1 MRPPGPSI
9 PPSETSPARPW
20 IGFEDATWRTG
31 AFRALAIGL
40 LAGST
45 VVAPVAVLRAV
56 SGWRL
61 DYAFP
66 LAVFAGLLGVI
77 TTLRLGRPELRD
89 RRGVLFRLGEILLLL
104 VLTRLSMFM
113 FSTGWP
119 TAADLGLW
127 LRHPGAFLSAQML
140 FIGLLVVLA
149 WVLAVAV
156 TSDFQELAIQ
166 SDEVAARESHAWGEP
181 ESHYRAVR
189 PVSRQDILVRF
200 ATRWTWGGLP
210 MVLLAGLSR
219 VNITEGGR
227 SLRFGLGELGLP
239 PDVLVG
245 MLCYFLAGL
254 FLLSDARLAVLRGQ
268 WYNQRVE
275 VAAPVFRRWHWNSLL
290 VLLAVAAV
298 ALLLPIGSTGPLTRA
313 LEWLLALLV
322 RAGMVV
328 SFLLS
333 ALLSLLLYPLRW
345 LFADSESAPAAAPA
359 PLELP
364 TQTEMVSQMQIPDW
378 VRGAVVW
385 VVVALVGGYLL
396 FNFLRGHGLLR
407 GRWFAWA
414 YNLRYWWRAR
424 KSQLDAALQ
433 SGLGALRER
442 LRRSRAGELAL
453 GRPRRAR
460 LDRMAAREK
469 VRYYYLRAAE
479 RAADRGLGR
488 PAHKTPLEYERDL
501 ETAWP
506 DAETDVHELTEA
518 FLDARYAPRDI
529 AETEVS
535 IVQETWR
542 RVMKAL
548 RRPTGPQ
555 DRAH

>member
-1 MRPPGPSI
+1 M
-9 PPSETSPARPW
+9 
-20 IGFEDATWRTG
+20 
-31 AFRALAIGL
+31 
-40 LAGST
+40 
-45 VVAPVAVLRAV
+45 
-56 SGWRL
+56 
-61 DYAFP
+61 
-66 LAVFAGLLGVI
+66 
-77 TTLRLGRPELRD
+77 
-89 RRGVLFRLGEILLLL
+89 LL
-104 VLTRLSMFM
+104 V
-113 FSTGWP
+113 GV
-119 TAADLGLW
+119 
-127 LRHPGAFLSAQML
+127 
-140 FIGLLVVLA
+140 LVVLA

-219 VNITEGGR
+219 VNISEGGR

-275 VAAPVFRRWHWNSLL
+275 VAAPVFRRWHWNSLF

-345 LFADSESAPAAAPA
+345 LFADGESAPAAAPA

-364 TQTEMVSQMQIPDW
+364 TQTEMISQMQIPDW

-396 FNFLRGHGLLR
+396 FNFLRGHGLLK
-407 GRWFAWA
+407 GRWFVWA

-460 LDRMAAREK
+460 LDRMCAKRCATTICVPQARRTAAW
-469 VRYYYLRAAE
+469 
-479 RAADRGLGR
+479 GGR
-488 PAHKTPLEYERDL
+488 RT
-501 ETAWP
+501 
-506 DAETDVHELTEA
+506 
-518 FLDARYAPRDI
+518 
-529 AETEVS
+529 
-535 IVQETWR
+535 R
-542 RVMKAL
+542 RRWV
-548 RRPTGPQ
+548 
-555 DRAH
+555 